1 MSIPF
6 IHLDRASR
14 VSLAEQIAQ
23 QVVESIRSGQLKAGA
38 SLPTVRSLSRRLQVS
53 AETVQKAYRIL
64 QEEDWITSR
73 TRHGT
78 VVNPRL
84 SPHVPLI
91 SPKRE
96 QNRFQLLARIKEAAR
111 LPGMFPLSGIS
122 LPPEEEIARI
132 LKQVASRAVEA
143 SWQVESHDPFGLSAL
158 RSKIQ
163 GLLAG
168 RGFWTE
174 VETICMVN
182 GSQQAISLVA
192 EQLLSPESAI
202 GVPDMGYLPVLEAF
216 RDKGAR
222 LVPIRH
228 DHTGIDIAHLR
239 AMCEAH
245 PLRALYVMPHG
256 QYPTGSSWSESKKRQ
271 VLQLARQF
279 QLTII
284 EDEYYGELYYTPRP
298 PLPLACLAQEEPG
311 IEVIYVSSFSTILHP
326 NVRLGYLVVP
336 SVHIERFRRG
346 KYLSDTVT
354 SVIGQQL
361 VLQVWEELEL
371 AHYLERRRGQLRQAR
386 DELLASL
393 RRWLPPA
400 YKVVPPEMG
409 VAVWVYAPATFC
421 GLTFFER
428 CLQEQVFVMPD
439 QAFAVVKPVRGFQ
452 VRFGHIPHA
461 MLEEGVKRVGRI
473 LAGMGVK

>member
-1 MSIPF
+1 LSIPF

-132 LKQVASRAVEA
+132 LRQVASRAVEA
-143 SWQVESHDPFGLSAL
+143 SWQVESHDPFGLTAL

-174 VETICMVN
+174 AETICMVN

-192 EQLLSPESAI
+192 DQLLSPESAI
-202 GVPDMGYLPVLEAF
+202 GVPDMGYLPVLEVF

-228 DHTGIDIAHLR
+228 NHTGIDIAHLR

-256 QYPTGSSWSESKKRQ
+256 QYPTGSSWSGAKKRQ
-271 VLQLARQF
+271 VLQLARP
-279 QLTII
+279 
-284 EDEYYGELYYTPRP
+284 YNANASP
-298 PLPLACLAQEEPG
+298 P
-311 IEVIYVSSFSTILHP
+311 
-326 NVRLGYLVVP
+326 
-336 SVHIERFRRG
+336 
-346 KYLSDTVT
+346 
-354 SVIGQQL
+354 
-361 VLQVWEELEL
+361 
-371 AHYLERRRGQLRQAR
+371 
-386 DELLASL
+386 
-393 RRWLPPA
+393 
-400 YKVVPPEMG
+400 M
-409 VAVWVYAPATFC
+409 
-421 GLTFFER
+421 
-428 CLQEQVFVMPD
+428 MP
-439 QAFAVVKPVRGFQ
+439 KG
-452 VRFGHIPHA
+452 
-461 MLEEGVKRVGRI
+461 
-473 LAGMGVK
+473 